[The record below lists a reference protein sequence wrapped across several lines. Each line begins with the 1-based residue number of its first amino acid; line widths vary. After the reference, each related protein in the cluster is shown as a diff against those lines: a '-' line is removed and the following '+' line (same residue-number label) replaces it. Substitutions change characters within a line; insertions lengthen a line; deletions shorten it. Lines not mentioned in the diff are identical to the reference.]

1 MPLAIIG
8 AAVSEMV
15 SPGVGSGLGWL
26 INTAS
31 TNSQLDIA
39 WAGIATLAA
48 LGLVMMAIV
57 VVTEDRVLRW
67 RGFK

>member
-1 MPLAIIG
+1 
-8 AAVSEMV
+8 
-15 SPGVGSGLGWL
+15 VGSGLGWL

-57 VVTEDRVLRW
+57 VITEDRVLRW